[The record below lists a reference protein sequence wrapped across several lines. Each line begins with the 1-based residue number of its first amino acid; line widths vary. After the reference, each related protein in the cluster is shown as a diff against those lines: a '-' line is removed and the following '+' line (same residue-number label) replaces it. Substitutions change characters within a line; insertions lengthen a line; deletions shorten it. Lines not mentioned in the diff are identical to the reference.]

1 MMLSN
6 YLDDRKVLLASKER
20 SYRELLR
27 KMLER
32 STEKNVEAIQKMILE
47 RENIMPTILG
57 KGIYLPRAVLREK
70 NKSEVIIAI
79 SPTGLKFDDYGSVP
93 ASIIMLFLF
102 AGRDDHPTILAQ
114 ALRLL
119 TDDNLRSELFLSEK
133 PKDVIKAIR
142 KWEEE

>member
-1 MMLSN
+1 MMLST
-6 YLDDRKVLLASKER
+6 YLDDRKVLLAVEER

-27 KMLER
+27 RMLEK
-32 STEKNVEAIQKMILE
+32 STEEDAEAIIEQILG

-57 KGIYLPRAVLREK
+57 KGIFLPRVVLREK